1 MSYFIGILIIGVGF
15 LLVWK
20 AGWLMNNVGRIA
32 WADQHLGSEGGSRL
46 FYQLLGILAILL
58 SFLFMSGLGWKIL
71 NVIFGKAGV

>member
-46 FYQLLGILAILL
+46 FYQLLGILTILL

-71 NVIFGKAGV
+71 HAIFGKAGV